1 MIINMKRLF
10 TILIFSL
17 PVLCWGQV
25 NPSYMNSFL
34 RNYAT
39 AKSLGDS
46 AFKLI
51 ILQLNT
57 AIDVAAKNARKA
69 DSLQTVVN
77 RKQDSLKL
85 LSDKLNT
92 VKDKSQ
98 DSVIASQAKVI
109 VAIQKRQKADSVL
122 ISSIKTIALN
132 AAAAAAK
139 YSLLTGVPD
148 MITLKATTPNNYS
161 IDIAPKL
168 KARITALEA
177 KPFSTGAATK
187 KVTTDY

>member
-1 MIINMKRLF
+1 MKRLF